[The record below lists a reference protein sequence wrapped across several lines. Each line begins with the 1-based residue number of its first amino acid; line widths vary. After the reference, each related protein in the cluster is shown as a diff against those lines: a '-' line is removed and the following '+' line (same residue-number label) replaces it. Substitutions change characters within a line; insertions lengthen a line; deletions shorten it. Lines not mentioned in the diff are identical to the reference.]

1 MEVERAPRPACLHRH
16 CTLGCYLQPRC
27 TLPVHTRAPAL
38 LALPRPPEPLHPARL
53 PCCEI
58 HWGQAL
64 DLAGSA
70 AFPAGHAS
78 PCPHAAQPPHKGA
91 VPHRGTPP
99 TPLRTPPR
107 APRRCL
113 RPKPPH
119 LLLRLVGK
127 VKKKNI
133 NDYYEEL
140 KRNCK
145 CYFSCRWMIAGWMI
159 DSWMDGSL
167 SLQAVTP
174 FQSLPPERCCHLVSA
189 QKGFYW
195 LTGGCTRTGY

>member
-1 MEVERAPRPACLHRH
+1 MLAQRSRRAQGMEEE
-16 CTLGCYLQPRC
+16 
-27 TLPVHTRAPAL
+27 APAWLGHPGFPLPALVRSWHL
-38 LALPRPPEPLHPARL
+38 LPAW
-53 PCCEI
+53 P
-58 HWGQAL
+58 W
-64 DLAGSA
+64 
-70 AFPAGHAS
+70 S
-78 PCPHAAQPPHKGA
+78 PCPHAAQPPHQGA
-91 VPHRGTPP
+91 QTKAHHRHPSAPP
-99 TPLRTPPR
+99 ASPAALPAPQSAAPPPATGWEGR
-107 APRRCL
+107 
-113 RPKPPH
+113 
-119 LLLRLVGK
+119 
-127 VKKKNI
+127 KKNI
-133 NDYYEEL
+133 NDYYKEL

>member
-1 MEVERAPRPACLHRH
+1 MPRGWRRRHQPGWGTQDSPSLPSSEAGTCSWHGHGPLVPTLPGHHRH
-16 CTLGCYLQPRC
+16 HHRHPS
-27 TLPVHTRAPAL
+27 APPASPA
-38 LALPRPPEPLHPARL
+38 ALPAP
-53 PCCEI
+53 
-58 HWGQAL
+58 Q
-64 DLAGSA
+64 SA
-70 AFPAGHAS
+70 APPPATGWE
-78 PCPHAAQPPHKGA
+78 G
-91 VPHRGTPP
+91 R
-99 TPLRTPPR
+99 
-107 APRRCL
+107 
-113 RPKPPH
+113 
-119 LLLRLVGK
+119 
-127 VKKKNI
+127 KKNI
-133 NDYYEEL
+133 NDYYKEL